1 MIKIKTVTNILFISI
16 LTLTLNSC
24 NKRDD
29 FVPNVFVD
37 VYVDTSLPSYF
48 DISAPGGWMYVN
60 SEGSQG
66 LIIYRYDLTGF
77 LVYDRH
83 ATFEPI
89 NNCVLEVED
98 DLTVSDPCSS
108 STYSIFD
115 GSIITGPAN
124 QPLKTYQTS
133 FNGNIL
139 RIYN

>member
-1 MIKIKTVTNILFISI
+1 MTKIKRLPYSI
-16 LTLTLNSC
+16 LLTILVTTIISC

-37 VYVDTSLPSYF
+37 VYIDTSLPSYF
-48 DISAPGGWMYVN
+48 DISSPGGWMYIN
-60 SEGSQG
+60 NEGSQG

-89 NNCVLEVED
+89 NNCILKVED
-98 DLTVSDPCSS
+98 DLSISDPCSS